1 LPDSDDF
8 LDELNAWVG
17 QQGDVPQDVRDRRLP
32 SPTFDPVR
40 HRLETERNLAYVTI
54 GALVGFLLLDFI
66 ASAAGIGNRVDGF
79 MRIALPI
86 LAGLAGTA
94 FGYYFGKK

>member
-8 LDELNAWVG
+8 LDELNAWV
-17 QQGDVPQDVRDRRLP
+17 QEQGEVPPDVRERRLP
-32 SPTFDPVR
+32 SPAFDQVR
-40 HRLETERNLAYVTI
+40 HRLDTERNLAYIAI

-66 ASAAGIGNRVDGF
+66 ASAAGIGNRVDGL